1 MQRVISSATI
11 QNPPPHRQT
20 VRIWAHDEEEAEQ
33 MVGPSGG
40 TPELDGATYSQNSN
54 GVDVLPFLTSAR
66 VVHCCNCDRWMYA
79 KDYVSA
85 DHACIPAGQ
94 FAGVDL
100 DVQVSA

>member
-33 MVGPSGG
+33 MVGPYGG

-66 VVHCCNCDRWMYA
+66 VVRCCNCRRTMYA
-79 KDYVSA
+79 KDYVGA
-85 DHACIPAGQ
+85 DHACIPAGH
-94 FAGVDL
+94 FVGDEL
-100 DVQVSA
+100 DGQATA